1 MTEEQIAKLFQPF
14 SQIQSQLAKKSEGTG
29 LGLVITKQFCNM
41 MGGEIV
47 VDSVYGSGSTFTLL
61 LPFEGHL
68 AGAVDVRTNHN

>member
-14 SQIQSQLAKKSEGTG
+14 FQIQSQLAKKSEGTG

-47 VDSVYGSGSTFTLL
+47 VDSVYGSGSTFTLR
-61 LPFEGHL
+61 LPFDGHL
-68 AGAVDVRTNHN
+68 AGAVDVRTIHN